1 MICHYF
7 KLVVHLCFMEEKE
20 EITPKSLKWL
30 ELRNTLAHDS
40 ELTRAQVF
48 DFYRRQEPE
57 AKQTTL
63 DWRIYELVSRGL
75 LVSLGR
81 GRYTLANAVQ
91 KQSTY
96 LPELASTE
104 RSIWRV
110 LVKELQMPE
119 GCLWSTAWVNEFSLH
134 QAARNFLIVEVPRDY
149 VQAVFFALKDR
160 HSHRVFLR
168 PDPEIL
174 SYYVAETDKPII
186 VTAFVS
192 RAPVQQV
199 DKVPVPRLEKMLV
212 DLFSSPNLFAAYQG
226 RELEIIFSNAH
237 RYYTLDERTLLGYA
251 QRRHK
256 APELRRFL
264 RQLPDWPHSVNL
276 Q

>member
-1 MICHYF
+1 
-7 KLVVHLCFMEEKE
+7 MEEQE
-20 EITPKSLKWL
+20 ESTPKALKWL
-30 ELRNTLAHDS
+30 ELRNTFAHQP

-48 DFYRRQEPE
+48 DFYRIQEPK
-57 AKQTTL
+57 AKQTTV

-81 GRYTLANAVQ
+81 GRYTLASAAQ
-91 KQSTY
+91 KHFTY
-96 LPELASTE
+96 LPELTSTE
-104 RSIWRV
+104 RSIWRA

-149 VQAVFFALKDR
+149 IQAVFFALKDR
-160 HSHRVFLR
+160 YSHRVFLR

-186 VTAFVS
+186 VNAFVS

-199 DKVPVPRLEKMLV
+199 NQVPVSRLEKILV

-226 RELEIIFSNAH
+226 RELEIIFSNAY
-237 RYYTLDERTLLGYA
+237 RNYTLDERTLLSYA

-264 RQLPDWPHSVNL
+264 RQLPD
-276 Q
+276 

>member
-1 MICHYF
+1 
-7 KLVVHLCFMEEKE
+7 MEEQE
-20 EITPKSLKWL
+20 ESAPKALKWL
-30 ELRNTLAHDS
+30 ELRNNFAHQP
-40 ELTRAQVF
+40 ELTRAQVL
-48 DFYRRQEPE
+48 DFYRRHEPE
-57 AKQTTL
+57 AKQTTV
-63 DWRIYELVSRGL
+63 DWRIYELTRRGL

-81 GRYTLANAVQ
+81 GRYSLAGAAQ
-91 KQSTY
+91 KHFSY
-96 LPELASTE
+96 LPELTSTE
-104 RSIWRV
+104 RNIWRT
-110 LVKELQMPE
+110 LVKELQLPE
-119 GCLWSTAWVNEFSLH
+119 GCLWSTAWANEFSLH

-149 VQAVFFALKDR
+149 VQAVFYVLKDR

-174 SYYVAETDKPII
+174 TYYVAETDKPII
-186 VTAFVS
+186 VMAFVS

-199 DKVPVPRLEKMLV
+199 NQVPVPRLEKMLV

-226 RELEIIFSNAH
+226 RELEIIFGNAR
-237 RYYTLDERTLLGYA
+237 RYYTLDERTLLSYA

-264 RQLPDWPHSVNL
+264 SRLPDWPHSSNL